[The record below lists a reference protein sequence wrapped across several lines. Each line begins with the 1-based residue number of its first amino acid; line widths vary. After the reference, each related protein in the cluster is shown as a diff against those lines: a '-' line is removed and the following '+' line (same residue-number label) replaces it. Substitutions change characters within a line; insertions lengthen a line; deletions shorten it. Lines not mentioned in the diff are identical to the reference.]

1 MGRAALLLLADGRFP
16 AGAHAHS
23 SGVEAAH
30 AAGHVT
36 DLVSLEAYVRGRLA
50 TAGVVEAAFTARAAA
65 VVDPWPILDD
75 ALDVRLLSPR
85 VRGVS
90 RALGRQMLR
99 TGRQVWH
106 DERLDTLFE
115 TAPDGVHQAVALG
128 AVAAAAGLSPLDA
141 AYCGMHHLASGLATA
156 ALRLLGLDPF
166 LLTAL
171 LASLDGVV
179 EQIAE
184 EAVASLHLP
193 LDALP
198 AFGGPLAEILA
209 EDHATWEVRLFAS

>member
-1 MGRAALLLLADGRFP
+1 VGRAALLLLADGRFP

-23 SGVEAAH
+23 GGIEAAH
-30 AAGHVT
+30 AAGHVH
-36 DLVSLEAYVRGRLA
+36 DLPTLDAHVRGRLA
-50 TAGVVEAAFTARAAA
+50 TAGVVEATFTARAAA
-65 VVDPWPILDD
+65 GADPWPVLDD

-85 VRGVS
+85 VRSVS
-90 RALGRQMLR
+90 RALGRQLLR
-99 TGRQVWH
+99 TGRQVWR
-106 DERLDTLFE
+106 DDRLDLLYDT
-115 TAPDGVHQAVALG
+115 TPDGVHQPVALG
-128 AVAAAAGLSPLDA
+128 AVAAAAGLTPLDA
-141 AYCGMHHLASGLATA
+141 AYCGLHHLASGLATA

-171 LASLDGVV
+171 LAGLDDEIERIAQDATTSLD
-179 EQIAE
+179 
-184 EAVASLHLP
+184 LP